1 MIVEKIMNE
10 DIITLTPA
18 DTIQSAVVIMKEKR
32 IRHIPIVD
40 ESFQLVGL
48 VSDRDIR
55 DAAPS
60 IFNTAEYKNDLQKPL
75 SSIMKTDLITG
86 HPLDFVE
93 EIGAVFCES
102 NISCLPIVKER
113 KLVGIITGSDLLQS
127 FVELT
132 GVNQPGSQIEIKIPD
147 KAGTLHDIAHIFK
160 RRNSNIL
167 STLVYPEKDGTD
179 YKILVIRVQTMNPF
193 MVVEDLKQEGY
204 TVLWP
209 SLPGTSHE

>member
-18 DTIQSAVVIMKEKR
+18 DTIHSAVVIIKEKR

-60 IFNTAEYKNDLQKPL
+60 IFNTAEYKTGLQKPL

-93 EIGAVFCES
+93 EIGAVFCDN

-132 GVNQPGSQIEIKIPD
+132 GVNQPGSQIEIKIPN

-167 STLVYPEKDGTD
+167 STLVYPEKDATD

-193 MVVEDLKQEGY
+193 MVVEDLRKEGY

>member
-1 MIVEKIMNE
+1 MIVEKIMNQ

-18 DTIQSAVVIMKEKR
+18 DTIQSAVVIIKEKR

-40 ESFQLVGL
+40 DGFQLVGL

-60 IFNTAEYKNDLQKPL
+60 IFNTEEFKNDFQKPL
-75 SSIMKTDLITG
+75 SSIMKTDIITG

-93 EIGAVFCES
+93 EIGAVFCE
-102 NISCLPIVKER
+102 NDISCLPIVKEG

-132 GVNQPGSQIEIKIPD
+132 GVNQPGSQIEIRIPD

-167 STLVYPEKDGTD
+167 STLVYPEKDETD

-193 MVVEDLKQEGY
+193 MVVDDLKQEGY

>member
-10 DIITLTPA
+10 DIISLTPT
-18 DTIQSAVVIMKEKR
+18 DTIHSAVLIIKEKR

-40 ESFQLVGL
+40 DNFQLVGL

-60 IFNTAEYKNDLQKPL
+60 IFRTSEYKNDLQKPL
-75 SSIMKTDLITG
+75 TSIMKTDIITG

-93 EIGAVFCES
+93 EIGAVFCAN
-102 NISCLPIVKER
+102 NISCLPIVKEK
-113 KLVGIITGSDLLQS
+113 KLVGIITGSDLLHS
-127 FVELT
+127 YVELT
-132 GVNQPGSQIEIKIPD
+132 GVNQPGSQIEIKIPN
-147 KAGTLHDIAHIFK
+147 KAGALYDITLIFK
-160 RRNSNIL
+160 KRNLNIL
-167 STLVYPEKDGTD
+167 STLVYPEKTEID

-193 MVVEDLKQEGY
+193 MVVEDLKKEGY

-209 SLPGTSHE
+209 SLPGISHD

>member
-18 DTIQSAVVIMKEKR
+18 DTIHSAVLLIKEKR

-40 ESFQLVGL
+40 DRFQLVGL

-55 DAAPS
+55 DAVPS

-93 EIGAVFCES
+93 EIGAVFCENS
-102 NISCLPIVKER
+102 ISCLPIVKER

-132 GVNQPGSQIEIKIPD
+132 GVNQPGSQIEIKIPN

>member
-10 DIITLTPA
+10 DIISLTPT
-18 DTIQSAVVIMKEKR
+18 DTIHSAVLIIKEKR

-40 ESFQLVGL
+40 DNFQLVGL

-60 IFNTAEYKNDLQKPL
+60 IFRTSEYKNDLQKPL
-75 SSIMKTDLITG
+75 TSIMKTDIITG

-93 EIGAVFCES
+93 EIGAVFCEN
-102 NISCLPIVKER
+102 NISCLPIVKEK
-113 KLVGIITGSDLLQS
+113 KLVGIITGSDLLHS
-127 FVELT
+127 YVELT
-132 GVNQPGSQIEIKIPD
+132 GVNQPGSQIEIKIPN
-147 KAGTLHDIAHIFK
+147 KAGALYDIALIFK
-160 RRNSNIL
+160 KRNLNIL
-167 STLVYPEKDGTD
+167 STLVYPEKTEID

-193 MVVEDLKQEGY
+193 MVVDDLKKEGY

-209 SLPGTSHE
+209 SLPGISHD